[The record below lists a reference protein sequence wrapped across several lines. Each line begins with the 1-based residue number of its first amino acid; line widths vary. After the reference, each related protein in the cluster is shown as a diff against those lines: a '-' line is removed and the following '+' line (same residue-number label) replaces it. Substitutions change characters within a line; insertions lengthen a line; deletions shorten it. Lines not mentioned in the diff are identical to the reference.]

1 MRRLLYIIGILGLMS
16 CTKEISID
24 YHSHDTRY
32 VVEGTINNDGTEIR
46 VSTTNAMEDN
56 ATGSD
61 VNNATVTMTADD
73 GTTATIPFVRNGYYR
88 SKFAGI
94 AGTV

>member
-24 YHSHDTRY
+24 YQSHDTRY
-32 VVEGTINNDGTEIR
+32 VVEGTINNEGTEVR
-46 VSTTNAMEDN
+46 VSTTNAMDNN

-61 VNNATVTMTADD
+61 VNSATVTVTADD
-73 GTTATIPFVRNGYYR
+73 GTTVTIPFARTGYYR
-88 SKFAGI
+88 S
-94 AGTV
+94 

>member
-32 VVEGTINNDGTEIR
+32 VVCLLYTSPSPRD
-46 VSTTNAMEDN
+46 
-56 ATGSD
+56 
-61 VNNATVTMTADD
+61 
-73 GTTATIPFVRNGYYR
+73 
-88 SKFAGI
+88 
-94 AGTV
+94 